1 MWFRNLLQLSVN
13 NPRWCPRPRERRWST
28 GNNTYALDFRILCL
42 ADHFVKLWWPS
53 GNKPCLLW
61 SFCCYCS
68 VVQSYPTLC
77 DPMDCSSPGFHVL
90 HRLLEF
96 AQTHVHWV
104 GDVTQPSHPLSPPS
118 PPALNLSQH
127 QGLFW
132 WVCSS
137 YHMKFWSFSFSI
149 KLSNEYSGLIAFR
162 IDCFDLLAVQRTLKH
177 LLQYHS
183 WKASVL

>member
-104 GDVTQPSHPLSPPS
+104 GDVTQPSHPLSPPT
-118 PPALNLSQH
+118 PPPLNISQLEVLSNESALLIR
-127 QGLFW
+127 W
-132 WVCSS
+132 PK
-137 YHMKFWSFSFSI
+137 YWSFSFSI
-149 KLSNEYSGLIAFR
+149 CPSNECSGLISFR
-162 IDCFDLLAVQRTLKH
+162 IDWLDLPAVRC
-177 LLQYHS
+177 
-183 WKASVL
+183 